1 MILTKGEITLIRNTD
16 QNPKAE
22 EETVPIRKTY

>member
-1 MILTKGEITLIRNTD
+1 MILTKGEAALIRNTD

-22 EETVPIRKTY
+22 EETVPVSKT